1 MTKIYSRTWAPRV
14 RAVVQVAALALLIAA
29 VGSLTASVDFQ
40 QGSFALEFVVLLAA
54 AGLTRRFGIPL
65 PGQGFS
71 SFVLAVVLIALFLRG
86 WPFAVLVAAI
96 GTTSGDMFFRSLSV
110 SQVRSNVGHVSA
122 ATGIVGLA
130 YGLSGGVLGSD
141 AISLSNLLPL
151 TLALVGLPLLAR
163 GTFYLEI
170 ALSGVSR
177 IAWALTT
184 RWEGITALFA
194 AALALGWSALAT
206 SNASTMDAVA
216 LSAVLLLST
225 VALHFTL
232 KRAVHADELRLVNR
246 LAEAVAL
253 DASIER
259 GFERIQQVTQALVPW
274 EHMWF
279 ARYDEASNEMELI
292 ADTATREGMRFDAGS
307 GLTSEVVES
316 RKPAVSSAV
325 TGRELLVP
333 AGERAGAEILIPLFR
348 GDTLVGL
355 WSVRHSDR
363 QAYRPADADLLNLIA
378 PQLALSLALRE
389 VLLPMAQTSERAAQD
404 ASEMQA
410 SVGELE
416 HAHQFALARAQKAL
430 AGAEETASHIA
441 ATVAAL
447 VQLVDGVQKAAALG
461 DETQEA
467 THKMAE
473 TASDLH
479 ESSAA
484 AVGRLTRIAETLE
497 VGAAEVAR
505 LREAANDVEG
515 FSGTIGSIAHQTN
528 LLALNATIEA
538 ARAGV
543 HGKGFAVVAN
553 EVRLLAEESA
563 KAARSIAM
571 SAQTTR
577 KVIDSSARLME
588 EIGTQLSEL
597 SRHSEAWGT
606 ELSRIAEAA
615 EDTRRLGRMMS
626 DLPRENLDL
635 ADQAK
640 GILGGAKEA
649 AQQAA
654 ADAKTVSDTLRLQH
668 RSVST
673 LTGSATRLA
682 SIAKSLEGPAAL
694 VGDERHR
701 QQD

>member
-1 MTKIYSRTWAPRV
+1 MTRIYSRNWAPRV
-14 RAVVQVAALALLIAA
+14 RAVVQVAALVLLFAA
-29 VGSLTASVDFQ
+29 VGRLTASVDFQ
-40 QGSFALEFVVLLAA
+40 QGSFALEFLILLAA

-71 SFVLAVVLIALFLRG
+71 SLVVAVVLIALFLRG

-96 GTTSGDMFFRSLSV
+96 GTASGDMYFRSLSAG
-110 SQVRSNVGHVSA
+110 QVRSNVGHLAA

-130 YGLSGGVLGSD
+130 YGFSGGILGSD

-151 TLALVGLPLLAR
+151 TLALVALPLLAS

-177 IAWALTT
+177 IGWALTT

-206 SNASTMDAVA
+206 SDVSTIEAVA
-216 LSAVLLLST
+216 LSAVLILST
-225 VALHFTL
+225 AALHFTL
-232 KRAVHADELRLVNR
+232 KRAVHADGLRLVNR
-246 LAEAVAL
+246 LAEAVAA

-259 GFERIQQVTQALVPW
+259 SFERIQQVTQELVPW
-274 EHMWF
+274 EHMGF

-292 ADTATREGMRFDAGS
+292 ADTATSERLRFDAGS

-316 RKPAVSSAV
+316 RKAVVSSTVAE
-325 TGRELLVP
+325 RELIVP
-333 AGERAGAEILIPLFR
+333 AGERAGTEILIPLFQ

-355 WSVRHSDR
+355 WSVRHSDP
-363 QAYRPADADLLNLIA
+363 QAYRPADADLLNLLA

-404 ASEMQA
+404 ASEVQT

-416 HAHQFALARAQKAL
+416 NAYQLALARAQKAL
-430 AGAEETASHIA
+430 AGAEDAASHVA
-441 ATVAAL
+441 ETVTAL
-447 VQLVDGVQKAAALG
+447 AQLVDGIQKAAALG

-484 AVGRLTRIAETLE
+484 AVGRLTRIAETIE
-497 VGAAEVAR
+497 VGAAKVAR

-515 FSGTIGSIAHQTN
+515 FSETIGSIAHQTN

-543 HGKGFAVVAN
+543 HGRGFAVVAN

-571 SAQTTR
+571 SAQTTPQ
-577 KVIDSSARLME
+577 
-588 EIGTQLSEL
+588 G
-597 SRHSEAWGT
+597 
-606 ELSRIAEAA
+606 
-615 EDTRRLGRMMS
+615 
-626 DLPRENLDL
+626 
-635 ADQAK
+635 
-640 GILGGAKEA
+640 
-649 AQQAA
+649 
-654 ADAKTVSDTLRLQH
+654 H
-668 RSVST
+668 R
-673 LTGSATRLA
+673 
-682 SIAKSLEGPAAL
+682 
-694 VGDERHR
+694 
-701 QQD
+701 

>member
-1 MTKIYSRTWAPRV
+1 MTGIYSRTWAPRV

-29 VGSLTASVDFQ
+29 VGSLTAGVDFQ

-71 SFVLAVVLIALFLRG
+71 SFVLAVALIALFLRG

-110 SQVRSNVGHVSA
+110 SQVRSNVAHVSA

-292 ADTATREGMRFDAGS
+292 ADTATREGMRFDARS

-325 TGRELLVP
+325 AGRELLVP
-333 AGERAGAEILIPLFR
+333 AGERAGAEILIPLLR

-363 QAYRPADADLLNLIA
+363 RAYRPADADLLNLIA

-404 ASEMQA
+404 VSEMQA
-410 SVGELE
+410 SVGELQ
-416 HAHQFALARAQKAL
+416 HAYQFASARAQKAL
-430 AGAEETASHIA
+430 AGAEETASHIT
-441 ATVAAL
+441 ATVTAL

-563 KAARSIAM
+563 KAARSIAL

>member
-1 MTKIYSRTWAPRV
+1 MTRIYSRTWAPRV
-14 RAVVQVAALALLIAA
+14 RAVVQVAALGLLIAA

-71 SFVLAVVLIALFLRG
+71 SLVLAVVLIALFLRG

-96 GTTSGDMFFRSLSV
+96 GTTGGDMFFRSLSV
-110 SQVRSNVGHVSA
+110 SQLRSNVAHVSA

-130 YGLSGGVLGSD
+130 YGLSGGMLGSD

-151 TLALVGLPLLAR
+151 TLALVALPLLAR
-163 GTFYLEI
+163 GTFYLDM
-170 ALSGVSR
+170 ALSGVRR
-177 IAWALTT
+177 IAWALTI
-184 RWEGITALFA
+184 RWEGITAIFA

-206 SNASTMDAVA
+206 ANASTTDAVA
-216 LSAVLLLST
+216 LSAVLILST
-225 VALHFTL
+225 AALHFTL

-246 LAEAVAL
+246 LAEAVAA

-259 GFERIQQVTQALVPW
+259 SFERIQQATQALVPW
-274 EHMWF
+274 EHMGF

-292 ADTATREGMRFDAGS
+292 ADTATREPMRFDAGR

-316 RKPAVSSAV
+316 RKPVVSSNVAE
-325 TGRELLVP
+325 RELIVP

-355 WSVRHSDR
+355 WSVRHSDP
-363 QAYRPADADLLNLIA
+363 QAYRPADADLLNLLA
-378 PQLALSLALRE
+378 PQLALRLALRE
-389 VLLPMAQTSERAAQD
+389 VLLPMVQTSEQAAQD
-404 ASEMQA
+404 ASEVQT

-416 HAHQFALARAQKAL
+416 QAYQFASARAQKAL
-430 AGAEETASHIA
+430 AGAEEAASHIA
-441 ATVAAL
+441 ETVTAL
-447 VQLVDGVQKAAALG
+447 VQLVDGIQKAAALG

-505 LREAANDVEG
+505 LREAANEVEG
-515 FSGTIGSIAHQTN
+515 FSETIGSIAHQTN

-543 HGKGFAVVAN
+543 HGRGFAVVAN

-563 KAARSIAM
+563 KAARSIAL

-640 GILGGAKEA
+640 GILGGAKKA

-673 LTGSATRLA
+673 LTNSARKLA
-682 SIAKSLEGPAAL
+682 SIAKSLEKPAAL
-694 VGDERHR
+694 VGHERHR

>member
-1 MTKIYSRTWAPRV
+1 MTRIYSRNWAPRV
-14 RAVVQVAALALLIAA
+14 RAVVQLAALALLFAA
-29 VGSLTASVDFQ
+29 VGRLTTSVDFQ
-40 QGSFALEFVVLLAA
+40 QGSFALEFVILLAA

-71 SFVLAVVLIALFLRG
+71 SLVVAVVLIALFLRG

-96 GTTSGDMFFRSLSV
+96 GTASGDMFFRSLSAG
-110 SQVRSNVGHVSA
+110 QVRSNVGHLSA
-122 ATGIVGLA
+122 AAGIVGLA
-130 YGLSGGVLGSD
+130 YGLSGGILGSD

-151 TLALVGLPLLAR
+151 TLALVALPLLAS

-177 IAWALTT
+177 IDWALTT

-194 AALALGWSALAT
+194 AALALGWSALVT
-206 SNASTMDAVA
+206 SNASTIEAVA
-216 LSAVLLLST
+216 LSAILILST
-225 VALHFTL
+225 AALHFTL

-246 LAEAVAL
+246 LAEAVAA

-259 GFERIQQVTQALVPW
+259 SFERIQQVTQKLVPW
-274 EHMWF
+274 EHMGF

-292 ADTATREGMRFDAGS
+292 ADTATSERLRFDAGS

-316 RKPAVSSAV
+316 RKPVVSSTVAE
-325 TGRELLVP
+325 RELIVP
-333 AGERAGAEILIPLFR
+333 AGERAGAEILIPLFQ

-363 QAYRPADADLLNLIA
+363 QAYRPADADLLNLLA
-378 PQLALSLALRE
+378 PQLALSLALRA

-404 ASEMQA
+404 ASEVRT

-416 HAHQFALARAQKAL
+416 QAYQSALAEAQKAL
-430 AGAEETASHIA
+430 AGAEDAASHIA
-441 ATVAAL
+441 KTVTAL
-447 VQLVDGVQKAAALG
+447 VQLVDGIQKAAALG
-461 DETQEA
+461 DETQKA
-467 THKMAE
+467 THRMAE
-473 TASDLH
+473 TASGLH

-505 LREAANDVEG
+505 LREAASDVEG
-515 FSGTIGSIAHQTN
+515 FSEAIGSIAHQTN

-543 HGKGFAVVAN
+543 HGRGFAVVAN

-571 SAQTTR
+571 SAQITR

-588 EIGTQLSEL
+588 EIGSRLSEL
-597 SRHSEAWGT
+597 SRHSETWGT

-635 ADQAK
+635 ADRAK
-640 GILGGAKEA
+640 GILGGAKDA

-654 ADAKTVSDTLRLQH
+654 ADAKTVSETLRLQH

-673 LTGSATRLA
+673 LAGGATKLA
-682 SIAKSLEGPAAL
+682 SIAESLEEATAL
-694 VGDERHR
+694 VGGERRR